1 MRKARQADPERG
13 AKKETATPA
22 PSRPA
27 APPFM
32 NLSKIPPFTR
42 TTVAAFLGVHMGLG
56 LFLNEAAQAQVF
68 FTLGFVPGRFTG
80 ATGEFPFLALLSPLT
95 YQFLHGSWLH
105 VLINI
110 ISMLV
115 MGMFFEKEF
124 GARLTAFFFVVC
136 GLAGAGLHF
145 VLDPFSTQ
153 TLIGASASISGL
165 MGAVVILLFQRN
177 ALALRRIQK
186 HGPWPI
192 VVFWV
197 LFMAGMG
204 LLSGDSIAWQAH
216 VGGFLAG
223 IGLLYLIQRN
233 PH

>member
-1 MRKARQADPERG
+1 
-13 AKKETATPA
+13 
-22 PSRPA
+22 
-27 APPFM
+27 M

-42 TTVAAFLGVHMGLG
+42 YAVAAFMMIHIALN
-56 LFLNEAAQAQVF
+56 LFLNESAQAQVF
-68 FTLGFVPGRFTG
+68 FTLGFVPGHFTG
-80 ATGEFPFLALLSPLT
+80 VTGEFPFLTLISPLT

-105 VLINI
+105 LLINI

-115 MGMFFEKEF
+115 MGMFFENEF
-124 GARLTAFFFVVC
+124 GARRTALFFCLC
-136 GLAGAGLHF
+136 GFAGAGLHF

-165 MGAVVILLFQRN
+165 MGAVIILLFQRN
-177 ALALRRIQK
+177 TLALRRIQK

-192 VVFWV
+192 IIFWV

-204 LLSGDSIAWQAH
+204 LLSGDSVAWQAH

-223 IGLLYLIQRN
+223 IGLLYFIQRK
-233 PH
+233 PPGLMR